1 MFPQFKKQKQNKPQ
15 RKPLFPLPLLRHGL
29 GLRRRGRCLDKEN
42 KPKKERIWF
51 YFLPFQT
58 PQSALCSEEG
68 DQTWQVFS
76 PKLGWWILPPLHCQ
90 PKSSLE
96 EGFEEIELC
105 LALAREDNKLPAVD
119 FVLHSFCSG
128 AGNRNKANE
137 IFFWW
142 LGNVLKWSVHL
153 APGYY
158 C

>member
-105 LALAREDNKLPAVD
+105 LALAREDNKLPAVP
-119 FVLHSFCSG
+119 FVLELVIETKLMRSSSG
-128 AGNRNKANE
+128 DWE
-137 IFFWW
+137 MFWND
-142 LGNVLKWSVHL
+142 LFI
-153 APGYY
+153 
-158 C
+158 